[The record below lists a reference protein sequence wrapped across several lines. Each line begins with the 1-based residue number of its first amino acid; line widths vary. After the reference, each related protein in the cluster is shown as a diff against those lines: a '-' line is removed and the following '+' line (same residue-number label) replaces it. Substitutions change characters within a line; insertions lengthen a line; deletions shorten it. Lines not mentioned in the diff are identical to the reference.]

1 VKSKKGKPSSFAKS
15 IPEKFINVE
24 NSFLLYAA
32 ESPQISC
39 PGLIR
44 WLDVNFDSLLINQD
58 SSEEQVLSKNYGLNT
73 ITENMINLEVSSN
86 AIDGASAE
94 ETMSDSNTDTKFE
107 VWPVRKG
114 IEMKFARSQLENVQL
129 LTCKKLN
136 LSVKCGKCKNIFEF
150 ANLLP
155 TTSKDNDKQ
164 AWSACPNCNQMAGLR
179 FRSGWIHQSSNS
191 LGFLDTS
198 NASPVD
204 LRPSEYILTCDSC
217 LNECDSINDNN
228 KIEPKNISN
237 KNCFELIL
245 NTRKQ
250 INCRNCHARM
260 AVTLMDFSFTQLV
273 PGFKLGETKS
283 SQAQIS
289 KALEKVS
296 EAKKKKAGAI
306 NSNLM
311 TYGLTIG
318 SQLPNK
324 GSCKHYIKS
333 YRWFRF
339 PCCLNLYP
347 CDVCHDIKEQHDH
360 ILGKSMVCG
369 YCSKEQSISKSE
381 LTGKCINCGNSFYRK
396 TSVESGAYWEGGK
409 GVRDK
414 SKLSKNDPRK
424 YKGLGKTISNKK
436 SSK

>member
-1 VKSKKGKPSSFAKS
+1 
-15 IPEKFINVE
+15 
-24 NSFLLYAA
+24 
-32 ESPQISC
+32 
-39 PGLIR
+39 
-44 WLDVNFDSLLINQD
+44 
-58 SSEEQVLSKNYGLNT
+58 
-73 ITENMINLEVSSN
+73 MINHEICTN
-86 AIDGASAE
+86 DIDGASAD

-245 NTRKQ
+245 NTRNQ

-260 AVTLMDFSFTQLV
+260 AVTLMDFSFTKLV

-306 NSNLM
+306 NSNLV
-311 TYGLTIG
+311 TY
-318 SQLPNK
+318 
-324 GSCKHYIKS
+324 
-333 YRWFRF
+333 
-339 PCCLNLYP
+339 
-347 CDVCHDIKEQHDH
+347 DIKFVDLSEEIQKFVLLAYDAEEWDEENYKYQQRYLKLFYKLQEEKQELDKKILNVLFNNINIARMGNEGDVSGVADCLFYLAGLNAKNGFRVTYEYIH
-360 ILGKSMVCG
+360 ID
-369 YCSKEQSISKSE
+369 
-381 LTGKCINCGNSFYRK
+381 NSRPDI
-396 TSVESGAYWEGGK
+396 
-409 GVRDK
+409 R
-414 SKLSKNDPRK
+414 N
-424 YKGLGKTISNKK
+424 
-436 SSK
+436 